1 MSDSMRTTPGSPHQG
16 ASHQGASHQGAS
28 HLGASTTRHDGG
40 AANPLTDAK
49 KMGSELVGAVRE
61 SAMTMLDNQRNRAA
75 DQIASV
81 GEALRRSAQSL
92 EDAGG
97 ETVVRYADQAARQIT
112 DLADTLRNRP
122 WGELATDVEDFARR
136 WPIAFM
142 ASAIG
147 IGFVAGRFWM
157 SSAEHPASHSAPG
170 TPTMKTGGETHAV
183 TPRPAIGTPAAGAAK
198 PGFGAASTGE

>member
-1 MSDSMRTTPGSPHQG
+1 MSDSMRTTSGPPHQG
-16 ASHQGASHQGAS
+16 TSHQD
-28 HLGASTTRHDGG
+28 ASTTRHDG

-61 SAMTMLDNQRNRAA
+61 SAMTMLDNQRTRAA

-97 ETVVRYADQAARQIT
+97 ETVVRYADQAAQQIT
-112 DLADTLRNRP
+112 DFADTLRNRS

-136 WPIAFM
+136 WPMAFM
-142 ASAIG
+142 ASAVG
-147 IGFVAGRFWM
+147 IGFLAGRFWM
-157 SSAEHPASHSAPG
+157 SSAEQAAGQHAPG
-170 TPTMKTGGETHAV
+170 TLPGTQTMRTGGEMSAV
-183 TPRPAIGTPAAGAAK
+183 TPRPAIGTPVAGGAK

>member
-1 MSDSMRTTPGSPHQG
+1 MSDSTRTTSGSPHYG
-16 ASHQGASHQGAS
+16 T
-28 HLGASTTRHDGG
+28 STPRHDDG

-61 SAMTMLDNQRNRAA
+61 SAMSVLDNQRNRAA

-92 EDAGG
+92 DEAGG
-97 ETVVRYADQAARQIT
+97 ETVVRYADQAGRQIT
-112 DLADTLRNRP
+112 DFADTLRNRS

-136 WPIAFM
+136 WPMAFM

-147 IGFVAGRFWM
+147 IGFLAGRFWM
-157 SSAEHPASHSAPG
+157 SSAEQAAAQDAP
-170 TPTMKTGGETHAV
+170 V
-183 TPRPAIGTPAAGAAK
+183 
-198 PGFGAASTGE
+198 